1 MDFDRIYLKG
11 VRDKFGFEENDHD
24 FSDSEGFID
33 YSATQNVP
41 STLEE
46 KGGIENLSSITV
58 VIMDV
63 DVEVEYDRGT
73 MVPYGD
79 TWVEYESSGYYV
91 EDVDCSTDVKF
102 KFDGDDITR
111 EQYMKFNNI
120 SEDEME
126 AIERILKEEALD
138 KYKEWIEENYEYEPP
153 EPPEPDYDDYY

>member
-1 MDFDRIYLKG
+1 MDFDRIYLDGIK
-11 VRDKFGFEENDHD
+11 DKFGFEENDHD

-58 VIMDV
+58 DIMDV
-63 DVEVEYDRGT
+63 DVEVEYDSGT

-79 TWVEYESSGYYV
+79 TWVEYEPSGYYV

-126 AIERILKEEALD
+126 AIERILKEETLD
-138 KYKEWIEENYEYEPP
+138 KYKEWLDENYEPPEP